1 MVRKKIFLLFK
12 YIIMGGTIL
21 LIVIVLFLLSGIRV
35 VKQYER
41 KIVFTLGKYSGILH
55 PGLRFII
62 PIIQKT
68 NTVDIREKAVDVP
81 SQEAMT
87 RDNIS
92 CSINAVIYYRVK
104 EEQVDRSIINVKNL
118 DYAMTQF
125 AQTTMRNIV

>member
-1 MVRKKIFLLFK
+1 LGNCKFIQLDVSPKNLKI
-12 YIIMGGTIL
+12 
-21 LIVIVLFLLSGIRV
+21 SG
-35 VKQYER
+35 
-41 KIVFTLGKYSGILH
+41 
-55 PGLRFII
+55 
-62 PIIQKT
+62 QKT

>member
-1 MVRKKIFLLFK
+1 LIAIVFFLL
-12 YIIMGGTIL
+12 T
-21 LIVIVLFLLSGIRV
+21 GIRV

-41 KIVFTLGKYSGILH
+41 KIVFSLGKYTGILA
-55 PGLRFII
+55 PGLRFIV
-62 PIIQKT
+62 PIFQRT
-68 NTVDIREKAVDVP
+68 DTVDIREKAVDVP

-104 EEQVDRSIINVKNL
+104 EEQVDRSIINVRNL
-118 DYAMTQF
+118 DHAMTQF